1 MSFDRHELAVSVK
14 NISKRFE
21 MYERP
26 HHRLFQLFAGEKR
39 KFYKEFWALENV
51 SFDVFRGE
59 CVGIIG
65 RNGAGKSTLLQIIAG
80 TLQPTSGTVEIHGK
94 VAALLELGSGFNP
107 EFTGRDNVFMNAAIL
122 GIPRERISSKFQEIA
137 DFADIGDFIER
148 PVKTYSS
155 GMLVRLAFAVQAM
168 CEPDILIIDEALA
181 VGDVFF
187 QQKCLRSIKQL
198 VLKGTTI
205 LFVSHSMATVQS
217 FCSRCLYLK
226 RGCPQ
231 QIGSATEMCDKYLND
246 TTEPVSGITSA
257 DGIGDE
263 NLFRTIS
270 VPGLPKESRFRE
282 DPGFIKRS
290 SEHSGSE
297 EAVFTALDFF
307 DNSGKK
313 ISSCRPN
320 ERITAVASIS
330 VRKEIPQGAS
340 AGLLCRNRDNVDC
353 FGLNTHSYGICLPPL
368 KAGRHYT
375 IEWSFSMPLLPST
388 YIFSIGLKPEAL
400 TNSFFHRVFSVAVLD
415 VLYPPGGKVNT
426 GLVSVPACKI
436 VINEA

>member
-1 MSFDRHELAVSVK
+1 MSSSHPELAISVK

-26 HHRLFQLFAGEKR
+26 HHRLFQFFAGGRR
-39 KFYKEFWALENV
+39 KYYKEFWALENID
-51 SFDVFRGE
+51 FDVYRGE

-80 TLQPTSGTVEIHGK
+80 ILQPTRGTVTIHGK

-107 EFTGRDNVFMNAAIL
+107 EFSGRDNVFMNAAIL
-122 GIPRERISSKFQEIA
+122 GIPHERIAEKFKEIA
-137 DFADIGDFIER
+137 AFADIGEFIER

-181 VGDVFF
+181 VGDIFF

-226 RGCPQ
+226 RGCPP

-246 TTEPVSGITSA
+246 TTEPVSRTTSPDVIDDA
-257 DGIGDE
+257 
-263 NLFRTIS
+263 NLFHAIS
-270 VPGLPKESRFRE
+270 VREKSATSRFRE
-282 DPGFIKRS
+282 DPGFIRRS

-297 EAVFTALDFF
+297 EAVFTALDFY
-307 DNSGKK
+307 DASGKK

-320 ERITAVASIS
+320 ETITAVAS
-330 VRKEIPQGAS
+330 VFARRDIPQGAS

-353 FGLNTHSYGICLPPL
+353 FGLNTHSYGFCLPPL
-368 KAGRHYT
+368 KAGRRYT

-388 YIFSIGLKPEAL
+388 YIFGLGLKPEAL

-415 VLYPPGGKVNT
+415 VLYPSEGKVNT
-426 GLVSVPACKI
+426 GLVSVPSCKI
-436 VINEA
+436 AINEA